1 MHKKITLENV
11 RKTFG
16 KSEARTVVLENISLT
31 LDSKDFISVIG
42 SSGSGKSTLLSIIGT
57 LEKPTDGK
65 VFYDVQDVNKLRA
78 NKLSELR
85 NQHVGFI
92 FQQFHLLPTLTA
104 MENIL
109 APLFHRNVSYNKESR
124 AKELLEL
131 VGLADKHSSL
141 PSQLSGGQQQRV
153 AIARSLI
160 AEPDWIFADEPTGN
174 LDSTTSENIIN
185 LLTNIKQTTN
195 CGIVLVTH
203 DSALSG
209 QADRVIEIKDGHIVK
224 DQRKHQIGADTN
236 D

>member
-1 MHKKITLENV
+1 MYKKIRLENV

-16 KSEARTVVLENISLT
+16 KSEAETVVLDNISLT
-31 LDSKDFISVIG
+31 LDSDDFISVIG

-65 VFYDVQDVNKLRA
+65 VFYDVQNINKFRA
-78 NKLSELR
+78 NNLSELR
-85 NQHVGFI
+85 NQHIGFI
-92 FQQFHLLPTLTA
+92 FQQFYLLPTLTA

-109 APLFHRNVSYNKESR
+109 APLFHRNVSYNKKSR

-131 VGLADKHSSL
+131 VGLGDKHSSL

-174 LDSTTSENIIN
+174 LDSLTSENIID

-195 CGIVLVTH
+195 CGIILVTH
-203 DSALSG
+203 DSTLSE
-209 QADRVIEIKDGHIVK
+209 QTDRVIEIKDGHIVK
-224 DQRKHQIGADTN
+224 DQRKRQIGADAN